1 MLISTHRN
9 LDIAAPM
16 ASPRNTPQNKTTG
29 KPFKGIRRH
38 LQDGE
43 VVIMDL
49 PISGVSVLVP
59 GGIKIIWIAVLIY
72 ASYHWRAIYDF
83 LMPQFR
89 NLLTGPEAF
98 AALDQVWEEYEF
110 VFSIALFGVI
120 IAAISIVWK
129 ILRRAL
135 GISTQAAKDSILL
148 PLTAMRDLFF
158 FESVITNNRIV
169 TRSGVLRKDQD
180 DRGFES
186 IKSTRI
192 SKSVVGNIF
201 DYGNLHITDRL
212 GHSFTLRQ
220 VSNPEDVAKKLS
232 DYFGRVRPRHN
243 TGDPIDITHRGHDQA
258 ISSDPQDSIEHLDR

>member
-1 MLISTHRN
+1 
-9 LDIAAPM
+9 
-16 ASPRNTPQNKTTG
+16 
-29 KPFKGIRRH
+29 
-38 LQDGE
+38 
-43 VVIMDL
+43 MDL

>member
-1 MLISTHRN
+1 
-9 LDIAAPM
+9 
-16 ASPRNTPQNKTTG
+16 
-29 KPFKGIRRH
+29 
-38 LQDGE
+38 
-43 VVIMDL
+43 MDL

-59 GGIKIIWIAVLIY
+59 GVIKIIWIAALIY

-148 PLTAMRDLFF
+148 PLTAIRDLFF
-158 FESVITNNRIV
+158 FERVITNNRIV

-212 GHSFTLRQ
+212 GHGFTLRQ

-232 DYFGRVRPRHN
+232 DYFGRVRPSHN
-243 TGDPIDITHRGHDQA
+243 TGDPIDITHRGTEQA
-258 ISSDPQDSIEHLDR
+258 IETNRQDSIEHLDR